1 MFGQEKEAKT
11 EVGTREWVVAV
22 KNLTR
27 LFLEEC
33 GGLLKVVL
41 KIKQSLHY
49 SRNLETVALRVL
61 KMGEVLLKRFVGSN
75 NCLSNC
81 AIGHLLIC
89 WQKIWLPS
97 LS

>member
-11 EVGTREWVVAV
+11 QVGTREWVVAV

-49 SRNLETVALRVL
+49 SRNLETVTLRVL
-61 KMGEVLLKRFVGSN
+61 KMGEVLLKRFEGSN